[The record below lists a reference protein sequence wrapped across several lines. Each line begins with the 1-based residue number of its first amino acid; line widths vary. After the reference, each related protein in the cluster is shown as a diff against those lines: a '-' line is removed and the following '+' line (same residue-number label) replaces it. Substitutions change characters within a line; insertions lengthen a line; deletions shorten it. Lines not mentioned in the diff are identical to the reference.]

1 MFLITGGLGF
11 IGTNFIKKYYG
22 HFPIINI
29 DKFSKVSNE
38 LFARASK
45 KYSYIYIEDDLKNSR
60 KILDIL
66 DKYKPKR
73 IIHFA
78 AESHVDRSISNPN
91 SFIENNV
98 SSTTKLLIAFNEY
111 YKNSSEIEK
120 KKIKFLYVSTDEVY
134 GELKKLEPSFTEKNL
149 LQPSSPYSASKAASE
164 MIALSYIKTFELPIL
179 ITRCSNNYGK
189 YQYTEK
195 LIPKIIY
202 CLFHN
207 KKIPVYGDGRNIRD
221 WLHVDDH
228 IDAIMF
234 LLRGKKRNG
243 IYNIGSNNE
252 LSNKD
257 LIKKIISIMNS
268 FSDKNNQL
276 EFNKSIEFVKDRLGH
291 DKRYSINPSKIF
303 LTGWRPKKNFDK
315 EMLKTVKWY
324 LKYYENRK

>member
-1 MFLITGGLGF
+1 
-11 IGTNFIKKYYG
+11 
-22 HFPIINI
+22 
-29 DKFSKVSNE
+29 
-38 LFARASK
+38 
-45 KYSYIYIEDDLKNSR
+45 
-60 KILDIL
+60 
-66 DKYKPKR
+66 
-73 IIHFA
+73 
-78 AESHVDRSISNPN
+78 
-91 SFIENNV
+91 
-98 SSTTKLLIAFNEY
+98 
-111 YKNSSEIEK
+111 
-120 KKIKFLYVSTDEVY
+120 
-134 GELKKLEPSFTEKNL
+134 
-149 LQPSSPYSASKAASE
+149 

-234 LLRGKKRNG
+234 LLRGKKRRG
-243 IYNIGSNNE
+243 IYNVGSKNE
-252 LSNKD
+252 ISNKD

-268 FSDKNNQL
+268 ISDKNNQL
-276 EFNKSIEFVKDRLGH
+276 EFNESIEFVKDRLGH

-315 EMLKTVKWY
+315 EMVKIVKWY